1 MTFHASVNTSHL
13 YSYEDFYKSYEPKKI
28 DSLDHRVHE
37 LVGRLINA
45 QFKTVKRF
53 EDITVIGRKVEDLI
67 RQLKAEFDCVNIELN
82 DQKYPYFIRRL
93 EGDGAYP
100 ELADYHYYIVELL
113 KLMLFRIDHSDS
125 RRDIENQ
132 IKEFIIALTEKY
144 DPQKKLKPLFKDKKS
159 VKQTVNSDMS
169 IDVKSLIQQQLDIII
184 DN

>member
-13 YSYEDFYKSYEPKKI
+13 YSYEAFYKSYEPKNI

-67 RQLKAEFDCVNIELN
+67 RELKAEFDCVNIKLN

-93 EGDGAYP
+93 ECSGQVK
-100 ELADYHYYIVELL
+100 LATDLYSSQYLC
-113 KLMLFRIDHSDS
+113 SDS
-125 RRDIENQ
+125 FGVN
-132 IKEFIIALTEKY
+132 
-144 DPQKKLKPLFKDKKS
+144 PPL
-159 VKQTVNSDMS
+159 
-169 IDVKSLIQQQLDIII
+169 
-184 DN
+184 